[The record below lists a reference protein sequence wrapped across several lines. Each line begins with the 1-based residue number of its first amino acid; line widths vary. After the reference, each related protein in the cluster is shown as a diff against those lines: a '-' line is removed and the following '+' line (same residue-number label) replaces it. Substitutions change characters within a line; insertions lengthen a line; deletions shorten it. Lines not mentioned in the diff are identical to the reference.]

1 MIELGEN
8 LLKNGGESGHKIV
21 LQRRLD
27 AVDQLFET
35 VSDASNERLRKL
47 GSALPLA
54 TDFGETHRNLSEWF
68 DTMENELSSKV
79 TGSWDQ
85 LLVKHRERMQQL
97 QLRKTQLD
105 IINDCGPKLVALT
118 SGEESRIVENSIH
131 ENNNRYYE
139 IDIGLKERGSQLEK
153 ALLETSEL
161 KNQVNS
167 FFAWI
172 NENLEKIDSMQPVTI
187 DRKDEEKFNAQ
198 REYLDKLFGEFPEK
212 EKLKEE
218 LVKRSDE
225 LAKRTK
231 DRSSRHELLD
241 LLRNLKSN
249 LSNLKANAECV
260 NNFLIQGRPL
270 VDEIDDLSYPLEEW
284 MEEVEPLV
292 CAQFNAQN
300 FATLSEENLKQ
311 EQNKCLE
318 LQEGVQSQRIPIG
331 KLQKNMLMIEALYK
345 TVQNSQIPNST
356 PDNESVASLSD
367 RVIGIVNRYNVISSN
382 VEERAQQLYFDIQE
396 SLQVL
401 NYSKITDFHHYLYL
415 SFHS

>member
-8 LLKNGGESGHKIV
+8 ILKNGGESGHKIA

-68 DTMENELSSKV
+68 DTMESELSTKM

-85 LLVKHRERMQQL
+85 LLVKHRERMKQL
-97 QLRKTQLD
+97 QMRKTQLD

-118 SGEESRIVENSIH
+118 NGEESRIVENSIH

-139 IDIGLKERGSQLEK
+139 IEIGLKERGNQLEK

-172 NENLEKIDSMQPVTI
+172 NENLEMIDSIQPVTI
-187 DRKDEEKFNAQ
+187 DQKDEKFNTQ
-198 REYLDKLFGEFPEK
+198 KEYLDKLFQELPEK
-212 EKLKEE
+212 EILKEE

-249 LSNLKANAECV
+249 LSNLKANGQCV
-260 NNFLIQGRPL
+260 NNFLTQGRPL
-270 VDEIDDLSYPLEEW
+270 VDEIEDLSYPLEEW
-284 MEEVEPLV
+284 MDEIEPLV
-292 CAQFNAQN
+292 SAQFNAQN

-318 LQEGVQSQRIPIG
+318 LQEGVQAQRISIG

-345 TVQNSQIPNST
+345 TIQNSQIQNST
-356 PDNESVASLSD
+356 QDNESVASLSN
-367 RVIGIVNRYNVISSN
+367 RVIGIVNRYNAISSN
-382 VEERAQQLYFDIQE
+382 VEERAQQLYFDIEE

-401 NYSKITDFHHYLYL
+401 GFVIVMYYLL
-415 SFHS
+415 LIVIV